1 MGICFV
7 YLFFTIFTVK
17 YGADKAYFGIAILPL
32 CQHIV
37 QSQQKRSQDNV
48 HDCCF
53 KIFFKTVKPRKL
65 LCRTAIYGCFYHYLF
80 SKQPKILVIKS
91 LL

>member
-37 QSQQKRSQDNV
+37 QSQQKRNQDNL

-53 KIFFKTVKPRKL
+53 KIFSKL
-65 LCRTAIYGCFYHYLF
+65 LSQGSYFAEQLFMAASIIIYFQNNPKYL
-80 SKQPKILVIKS
+80 
-91 LL
+91 